1 MAIYYVLR
9 LAAAGREMCRGE
21 EAEVVVAMAMAEGR
35 ERPVADWQWV
45 KKGRKSQDSRECV
58 W

>member
-1 MAIYYVLR
+1 
-9 LAAAGREMCRGE
+9 MCRGE

-45 KKGRKSQDSRECV
+45 KKGRKRVCV
-58 W
+58 WWEREGEEAG